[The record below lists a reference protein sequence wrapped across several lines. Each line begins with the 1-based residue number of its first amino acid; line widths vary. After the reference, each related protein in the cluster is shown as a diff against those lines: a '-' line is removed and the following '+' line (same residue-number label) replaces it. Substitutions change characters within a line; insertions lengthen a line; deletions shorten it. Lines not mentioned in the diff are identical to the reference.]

1 MQISVWIW
9 ITSLENWR
17 LAERETSSSQSY
29 GPTAKYRL
37 QLQIWAESGCVQCCR
52 KSDEVY
58 LLASLRITFFP
69 RHSLDFSGMGTLL
82 PKLLIPFASTL
93 QIIFPAGTVLLY
105 SPHFVLSC
113 PWAISHPSINISAEW
128 LPVGI
133 SMDFC
138 LKIDSTIWARI
149 SVPVHMFLL
158 SYSPS
163 VFNIS
168 ILQIAQNTRVFLAV
182 FKWSNEYNF

>member
-1 MQISVWIW
+1 MQINIWIW

-37 QLQIWAESGCVQCCR
+37 QLQIWAEAIWLLQCCR
-52 KSDEVY
+52 KGDEMY

-69 RHSLDFSGMGTLL
+69 HHSLGVAGILL
-82 PKLLIPFASTL
+82 PKLLIPFVSTL
-93 QIIFPAGTVLLY
+93 QIIFPAGTALLY
-105 SPHFVLSC
+105 FPHFVLSC
-113 PWAISHPSINISAEW
+113 PWAISYPSINISAEW

-133 SMDFC
+133 RLDYC
-138 LKIDSTIWARI
+138 LKIDSAIWPHI
-149 SVPVHMFLL
+149 SVPVHLFLL

-163 VFNIS
+163 AFNTS
-168 ILQIAQNTRVFLAV
+168 TLQIAQNTSVFLAV
-182 FKWSNEYNF
+182 FKRSNEYNF